1 MADIHVDSSVWI
13 EYFRSGQEKIF
24 DQLDQLLDEDRVV
37 LCGFVELE
45 IIQGIRLKERDL
57 IEGLFKALPY
67 IETERPDFIE
77 AGEKLNKLRKKGIT
91 IPASDCLIATI
102 CLRRELFLFDR
113 DKHFDHFTELKRF
126 IS

>member
-57 IEGLFKALPY
+57 IEAQ
-67 IETERPDFIE
+67 IE
-77 AGEKLNKLRKKGIT
+77 
-91 IPASDCLIATI
+91 
-102 CLRRELFLFDR
+102 
-113 DKHFDHFTELKRF
+113 RF
-126 IS
+126 

>member
-1 MADIHVDSSVWI
+1 MADILVDSSVWI
-13 EYFRSGQEKIF
+13 EYFRSGQGKIF

-67 IETERPDFIE
+67 EGPSTWASDRSTPFCAIGGSSHRRVGRNASIQKY
-77 AGEKLNKLRKKGIT
+77 GRNI
-91 IPASDCLIATI
+91 SDCLPS
-102 CLRRELFLFDR
+102 RG
-113 DKHFDHFTELKRF
+113 
-126 IS
+126 